1 MSLVGYVT
9 GVSQTEQWQGSNKR
23 WFQFSLQTESNSQ
36 RVVSYSPGKWNILLE
51 LEDSDEAGCELHQIK
66 TGKIDYIMEANT
78 TIKKKKLSFPK
89 QEISMSLH
97 TLNKIIHECQLY
109 QRIAKEGVIYQISS
123 EQSDV
128 KGQKFFQ
135 YKKAMLKD
143 SNDTI
148 ETEIVG
154 KNYLA
159 Y

>member
-1 MSLVGYVT
+1 M
-9 GVSQTEQWQGSNKR
+9 
-23 WFQFSLQTESNSQ
+23 
-36 RVVSYSPGKWNILLE
+36 
-51 LEDSDEAGCELHQIK
+51 
-66 TGKIDYIMEANT
+66 
-78 TIKKKKLSFPK
+78 
-89 QEISMSLH
+89 
-97 TLNKIIHECQLY
+97 
-109 QRIAKEGVIYQISS
+109 IYQISS